1 MKFGG
6 DNLKSRGRAS
16 FKLNFLI
23 LAIAF
28 AITPQANAWQ
38 SDEVQDE
45 KGILVEK
52 LKIEAAQAKPD
63 IATQEED
70 EPEISTTPR
79 PNEQKKIGKQ
89 FAQLHLMDGSIIG
102 GDFLAVD
109 IDVKTSYGMLKIPIS
124 RIIKFQ
130 PGLNTRPD
138 YVESIFAIF
147 SCKYTPPF
155 PSCVLVSRYES

>member
-45 KGILVEK
+45 NPPVAK
-52 LKIEAAQAKPD
+52 LKIEAAQVKPD
-63 IATQEED
+63 IAAQEED

-79 PNEQKKIGKQ
+79 PNEQKEIGKQ

-102 GDFLAVD
+102 GDFSTVD

-138 YVESIFAIF
+138 YVESISSLFE
-147 SCKYTPPF
+147 KMG
-155 PSCVLVSRYES
+155 